1 MTLDRRNF
9 AGLATAASALAG
21 WPNTSWPQVQGA
33 TLNTMI
39 SVEPATLNYPLLNL
53 RQTQQVCGNINES
66 LIRFDWQLKPYP
78 HLAKSF
84 EISPDGLTYTFHL
97 ERNVLWHDGVPFT
110 SRDVVFSS
118 DVMLRQLNA
127 RSRASL
133 AHCESIRALDNYT
146 VQYRLKQPYNAF
158 LFSFMASSGP
168 MMPAHIYEGTRFAT
182 NPYNYKPIGT
192 GPFKFREW
200 SRGQYI
206 HLVRNDHYWR
216 PHRPFLQD
224 IYFRFIPEA
233 EQRMVALQSG
243 TVDIAFGQD
252 IDPVVFSLLRASPAL
267 DSIDNAY
274 DADGEVALMEINQ
287 RKPPFNDRRFRAA
300 ILHAIDRQFI
310 VKGINFGMGR
320 VAHGPIPSTS
330 PYYNEKVLTKY
341 PFDPGRA
348 RALLEEIGLKP
359 DARGVRMKI
368 GMIIAPDGGGPWMRC
383 AQYAKQA
390 LIDIGL
396 DVDLQ
401 TLDLA
406 NYNLRNSNWEFDLCW
421 NSYGIYGDPAI
432 GTSRLFMS
440 SNIRKGVPAT
450 NLQGYVN
457 PEVDALF
464 AEAAIALDHAEA
476 YRWYSRVQQILTQ
489 DAAMLWLYERKSLLF
504 FNRRLHNVITGPNG
518 PCDGFGDTSLA

>member
-9 AGLATAASALAG
+9 AGLATAASTLVG
-21 WPNTSWPQVQGA
+21 WPHNSWPQARNSV
-33 TLNTMI
+33 LNTMI

-66 LIRFDWQLKPYP
+66 LIRFDWQLKPHP

-97 ERNVLWHDGVPFT
+97 ERDVSWHDGVPFT

-133 AHCESIRALDNYT
+133 GHCESIRALDNHT
-146 VQYRLKQPYNAF
+146 VEYKLKQPYNAF
-158 LFSFMASSGP
+158 LFSFMGSSGP
-168 MMPAHIYEGTRFAT
+168 MMPAHIYDGTRFAT

-192 GPFKFREW
+192 GPFKFHEW

-206 HLVRNDHYWR
+206 HLLRNDHYWR
-216 PHRPFLQD
+216 PHRPLLQE

-252 IDPVVFSLLRASPAL
+252 IDPVVFSLLWASPVL
-267 DSIDNAY
+267 ESIDNAY
-274 DADGEVALMEINQ
+274 DADGEIALMEINQ
-287 RKPPFNDRRFRAA
+287 RRPPFNDRRFRAA

-320 VAHGPIPSTS
+320 VAHSPIPSSS
-330 PYYNEKVLTKY
+330 PYYDEKTLTKY

-348 RALLEEIGLKP
+348 RALLDEIGLKP
-359 DARGVRMKI
+359 DARGMRMKI

-390 LIDIGL
+390 LIDVGL

-440 SNIRKGVPAT
+440 SNIRRGVPAT

-464 AEAAIALDHAEA
+464 TNAAIALDHGEA
-476 YRWYSRVQQILTQ
+476 YRCYSRIQQILTG

-504 FNRRLHNVITGPNG
+504 YNRRLHNVITGPNG
-518 PCDGFGDTSLA
+518 PCDGFGDTSLV

>member
-1 MTLDRRNF
+1 MV
-9 AGLATAASALAG
+9 S
-21 WPNTSWPQVQGA
+21 
-33 TLNTMI
+33 I
-39 SVEPATLNYPLLNL
+39 EPATLNYPLLNL

-66 LIRFDWQLKPYP
+66 LIRFDWQLKPQP

-118 DVMLRQLNA
+118 NVMLRQLNA

-133 AHCESIRALDNYT
+133 AHCESIRALDEYT
-146 VQYRLKQPYNAF
+146 VEYRLRQPYNAF

-168 MMPAHIYEGTRFAT
+168 MMPAHIYEGTSFAA

-192 GPFKFREW
+192 GPFKFQEW

-216 PHRPFLQD
+216 QDRPFIQD
-224 IYFRFIPEA
+224 IYFRFISEA

-252 IDPVVFSLLRASPAL
+252 IDPVVFSLLRANPSL
-267 DSIDNAY
+267 ESIDNAY
-274 DADGEVALMEINQ
+274 DADGEIALMEINQ
-287 RKPPFNDRRFRAA
+287 RKSPFNDRRFRAA
-300 ILHAIDRQFI
+300 ILHAINREFM

-320 VAHGPIPSTS
+320 VANGPIPSTS
-330 PYYNEKVLTKY
+330 PYYDDRVLTKY

-348 RALLEEIGLKP
+348 RALLDEIGLTP
-359 DARGVRMKI
+359 NARGKRMTV

-390 LIDIGL
+390 LIDVGL
-396 DVDLQ
+396 DADLQ

-432 GTSRLFMS
+432 GTSRLFVS
-440 SNIRKGVPAT
+440 SNIRKGVPST

-464 AEAAIALDHAEA
+464 ARGAIALDHAEA
-476 YRWYSRVQQILTQ
+476 FRCYSRIQQILTH
-489 DAAMLWLYERKSLLF
+489 DAAMLWLFERKSLIF
-504 FNRRLHNVITGPNG
+504 CNRRLRDVITGPNG
-518 PCDGFGDTSLA
+518 PCDGFGDTWLA